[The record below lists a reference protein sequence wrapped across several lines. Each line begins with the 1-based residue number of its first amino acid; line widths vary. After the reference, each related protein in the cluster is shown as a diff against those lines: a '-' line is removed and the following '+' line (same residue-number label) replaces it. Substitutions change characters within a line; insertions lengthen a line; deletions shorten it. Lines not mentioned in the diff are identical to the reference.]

1 MKKNF
6 LALILPVLVI
16 ISFAS
21 CKKDSKK
28 SNMELITQSAWKL
41 QTVGIDNDK
50 NGTVDLED
58 AIDACTKDDLTTFAT
73 NGTGVVD
80 EGATKCDP
88 LDPQTTNF
96 TWSFANNETE
106 LVYDGDTYKIFSLDE
121 SFIKIYFEGDLGTG
135 TIVRYLVILGH

>member
-1 MKKNF
+1 MKKQLF
-6 LALILPVLVI
+6 ALILPALVI
-16 ISFAS
+16 VSMTS

-28 SNMELITQSAWKL
+28 SNTELITQSAWKL

-58 AIDACTKDDLTTFAT
+58 AIDACSKDDLTTFAT

-88 LDPQTTNF
+88 TDPQTTSF

-106 LVYDGDTYKIFSLDE
+106 LNFDGDTFLLTVVS
-121 SFIKIYFEGDLGTG
+121 
-135 TIVRYLVILGH
+135 

>member
-1 MKKNF
+1 MKKQLF
-6 LALILPVLVI
+6 ALILPALVI
-16 ISFAS
+16 VSLTS

-41 QTVGIDNDK
+41 QTVGVDADK

-58 AIDACTKDDLTTFAT
+58 AIDACSKDDLTTFAT

-80 EGATKCDP
+80 EGASKCDP
-88 LDPQTTNF
+88 ADPQTTTFN
-96 TWSFANNETE
+96 WSFASNETE
-106 LVYDGDTYKIFSLDE
+106 LIFDGETFKILSLDG
-121 SFIKIYFEGDLGTG
+121 SFMKIYFEGDLGTG

>member
-1 MKKNF
+1 MKKQLF
-6 LALILPVLVI
+6 ALLLPALVV
-16 ISFAS
+16 ISLAS

-58 AIDACTKDDLTTFAT
+58 AVDACTKDDLTTFAT

-80 EGATKCDP
+80 EGASKCDP
-88 LDPQTTNF
+88 ADPQTTNF

-106 LVYDGDTYKIFSLDE
+106 LNFDGDNFKILSLDG
-121 SFIKIYFEGDLGTG
+121 SYLKIYFEGDLGTG

>member
-1 MKKNF
+1 MKKQLF
-6 LALILPVLVI
+6 SILLPALVL
-16 ISFAS
+16 ISLAS

-41 QTVGIDNDK
+41 QTVGIDGDK

-58 AIDACTKDDLTTFAT
+58 AVDACTKDDLTTFAT
-73 NGTGVVD
+73 NGTGTVD
-80 EGATKCDP
+80 EGASKCDP
-88 LDPQTTNF
+88 ADPQTTSF

-106 LVYDGDTYKIFSLDE
+106 LNFDGDNFKILSLDG
-121 SFIKIYFEGDLGTG
+121 SYLKIYFEGDLGTG